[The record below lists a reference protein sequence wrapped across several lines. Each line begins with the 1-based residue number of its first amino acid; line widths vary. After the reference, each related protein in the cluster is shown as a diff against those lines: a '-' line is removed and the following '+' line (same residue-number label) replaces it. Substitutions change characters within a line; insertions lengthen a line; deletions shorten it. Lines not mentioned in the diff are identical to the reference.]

1 MSFATD
7 TLVLAQA
14 AYQKALSG
22 QTVQFGERR
31 WSPHEIDKL
40 LAQVNYWQGQVDA
53 ETARAAG
60 RASRGPIRFTL

>member
-7 TLVLAQA
+7 TLALAQA

-22 QTVQFGERR
+22 QEVRFNNRVWTAQNIGE
-31 WSPHEIDKL
+31 L
-40 LAQVNYWQGQVDA
+40 LKQVNHWQAKVDA

-60 RASRGPIRFTL
+60 KSSRAPLRFRL

>member
-7 TLVLAQA
+7 TLALAQA

-22 QTVQFGERR
+22 QEVRFNNRVWTAQNIGE
-31 WSPHEIDKL
+31 L
-40 LAQVNYWQGQVDA
+40 LKQINHWQAQVDA

-60 RASRGPIRFTL
+60 KSSRGPIRFNL